1 LAATLKSRMVKHSNP
16 PATRYV
22 IQCAHGQ
29 SSKTTTVSRDLRMAT
44 AVVVL
49 QLAARHE
56 AVQECTCTRDI
67 RKMYGLEN

>member
-1 LAATLKSRMVKHSNP
+1 MVKHSNP
-16 PATRYV
+16 PATRYF

-29 SSKTTTVSRDLRMAT
+29 SSKTTTVSKELPMAT

-49 QLAARHE
+49 QLAARHAAE
-56 AVQECTCTRDI
+56 QECSCTRDI